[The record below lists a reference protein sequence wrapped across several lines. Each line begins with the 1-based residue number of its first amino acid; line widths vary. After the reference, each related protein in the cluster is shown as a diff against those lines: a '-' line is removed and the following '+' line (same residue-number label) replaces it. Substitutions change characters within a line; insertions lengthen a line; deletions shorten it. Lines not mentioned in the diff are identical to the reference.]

1 MGDVAT
7 GAEPLVARWRD
18 AAGDPAGAL
27 VLLHGRGADEND
39 LYPLLDL
46 LDPERRLLGVTPG
59 GPLHLPPGGRHWYA
73 LGGIPTPD
81 PATFLATA
89 PRLAAFL
96 DALPVPMDR
105 VVLGGFSQG
114 TVMSWA
120 MTLGPDRP
128 RPAAVVALSGFL
140 PRVPG
145 YPLDPARLA
154 GVPVAVAHGTLDPV
168 ISSRFGAEAAETLAA
183 AGADVLRLES
193 DVPHMVDPAWIE
205 PLRDLVAR
213 ATASMARPAKASNR
227 LLRGR
232 GVALAT
238 AKRAP
243 SGMCPARRAGIQRRD
258 SAPAG
263 SRFARRANRLRGCS
277 SPTSGSPSC
286 TPISAAPS
294 PRT

>member
-1 MGDVAT
+1 VGDVA
-7 GAEPLVARWRD
+7 GRAEPLVARWRE
-18 AAGDPAGAL
+18 AAGEAAGAL

-81 PATFLATA
+81 PATFFATA

-96 DALPVPMDR
+96 DTLPVPIDR

-114 TVMSWA
+114 AVMSWA
-120 MTLGPDRP
+120 MALGPDRP

-140 PRVPG
+140 PQVQG

-168 ISSRFGAEAAETLAA
+168 ISSRFGAEAAETAAA
-183 AGADVLRLES
+183 AGADLLRLES
-193 DVPHMVDPAWIE
+193 DVPHMVDPAWID

-213 ATASMARPAKASNR
+213 AMS
-227 LLRGR
+227 
-232 GVALAT
+232 
-238 AKRAP
+238 
-243 SGMCPARRAGIQRRD
+243 I
-258 SAPAG
+258 
-263 SRFARRANRLRGCS
+263 
-277 SPTSGSPSC
+277 
-286 TPISAAPS
+286 
-294 PRT
+294 

>member
-1 MGDVAT
+1 MTET
-7 GAEPLVARWRD
+7 GTEPLVVRRREP
-18 AAGDPAGAL
+18 AGEPEGAL

-39 LYPLLDL
+39 LHPLLDL
-46 LDPERRLLGVTPG
+46 LDPERRLLGLTPG

-81 PATFLATA
+81 PPTFFSTA
-89 PRLAAFL
+89 PRLAGFL

-120 MTLGPDRP
+120 MTLAPDRP

-154 GVPVAVAHGTLDPV
+154 GIPVAVAHGTLDPV
-168 ISSRFGAEAAETLAA
+168 IPFRFGAEAAETLAA
-183 AGADVLRLES
+183 AGADVVRLES

-205 PLRDLVAR
+205 PLGELVRR
-213 ATASMARPAKASNR
+213 ATS
-227 LLRGR
+227 
-232 GVALAT
+232 
-238 AKRAP
+238 
-243 SGMCPARRAGIQRRD
+243 
-258 SAPAG
+258 
-263 SRFARRANRLRGCS
+263 
-277 SPTSGSPSC
+277 
-286 TPISAAPS
+286 
-294 PRT
+294 

>member
-1 MGDVAT
+1 VGLT
-7 GAEPLVARWRD
+7 EPGAAPLVARRRE
-18 AAGDPAGAL
+18 PADEPEGAL

-59 GPLHLPPGGRHWYA
+59 GPLQLPPGGRHWYA

-81 PATFLATA
+81 PETFLSTA

-96 DALPVPMDR
+96 DALPVPLER

-128 RPAAVVALSGFL
+128 RPAGVIALSGFL

-145 YPLDPARLA
+145 YALDPGKLA
-154 GVPVAVAHGTLDPV
+154 GVPVAIAHGTLDPV
-168 ISSRFGAEAAETLAA
+168 IPFRFGAEAAETLTE
-183 AGADVLRLES
+183 AGAEVVRLES

-205 PLRDLVAR
+205 PLRALVAR
-213 ATASMARPAKASNR
+213 AI
-227 LLRGR
+227 
-232 GVALAT
+232 AL
-238 AKRAP
+238 
-243 SGMCPARRAGIQRRD
+243 
-258 SAPAG
+258 
-263 SRFARRANRLRGCS
+263 
-277 SPTSGSPSC
+277 
-286 TPISAAPS
+286 
-294 PRT
+294 